1 MRTEAYTTHTDC
13 DTDECEKWSEKMT
26 MLTAKIQKN
35 GEIMSRL
42 EHLSDLEE
50 VVWDTVGL
58 FSAQAENGWIEI
70 LLFVFLFDLNECLV
84 LLKQGLQS

>member
-1 MRTEAYTTHTDC
+1 
-13 DTDECEKWSEKMT
+13 
-26 MLTAKIQKN
+26 
-35 GEIMSRL
+35 MSRL

-58 FSAQAENGWIEI
+58 FSSAQAENGWIEI